1 MRRALAGLLVAL
13 FHSVATAQLS
23 GTASVLSDYR
33 YRGVSLSDN
42 KPAIQLGLAYDDP
55 NGWYAG
61 LFASSVR
68 YTEPSE
74 RGVQAIYYVGH
85 AWRTA
90 AGQSFEAGA
99 SYSIVS
105 GERGYDYPE
114 VFVGF
119 TADPVSA
126 RLYYSP
132 RYAGYDADTLYAEVN
147 AAQALADR
155 VRLLAHVGV
164 LRSPVTNLYF
174 YRPDYVVDGRVGFA
188 IAFDRFSVQL
198 AWVGISS
205 SAAYPFDLTRHR
217 NTAVIVLSTAF

>member
-1 MRRALAGLLVAL
+1 MSRPRARSPSSLPPIRCFATAAFPHRIAACLPSPGRTCTISQPTSCGPRHATPRRRSLERAVRRALAGLLVAL

-42 KPAIQLGLAYDDP
+42 TPAIQLGLAYDDP

-90 AGQSFEAGA
+90 AGPSFEAGA

-147 AAQALADR
+147 AAQAL
-155 VRLLAHVGV
+155 
-164 LRSPVTNLYF
+164 
-174 YRPDYVVDGRVGFA
+174 
-188 IAFDRFSVQL
+188 
-198 AWVGISS
+198 
-205 SAAYPFDLTRHR
+205 
-217 NTAVIVLSTAF
+217 